1 MSPAADFWSRR
12 KAAVL
17 AEAEAE
23 RAATE
28 AVAYEAE
35 LKAIEEKSDEEILA
49 ELKLP
54 DPETLAEGDDF
65 SGFLAKAVPE
75 RIRRRA
81 LRKLWLSNPTLANL
95 DGLIEYGEDYT
106 DGATVVEGLQTAYQ
120 VGKGMLKHVAEMA
133 KQENGAEAGDAPDG
147 DDAFEASPPEAP
159 GAIEPIEI
167 QETELEATGGGERS
181 SQEAEEAEETRPL
194 RRMRFSFETRSTP
207 AGAALER

>member
-75 RIRRRA
+75 RIRRR
-81 LRKLWLSNPTLANL
+81 N
-95 DGLIEYGEDYT
+95 
-106 DGATVVEGLQTAYQ
+106 
-120 VGKGMLKHVAEMA
+120 
-133 KQENGAEAGDAPDG
+133 
-147 DDAFEASPPEAP
+147 
-159 GAIEPIEI
+159 
-167 QETELEATGGGERS
+167 
-181 SQEAEEAEETRPL
+181 
-194 RRMRFSFETRSTP
+194 
-207 AGAALER
+207 